1 MAFVLHV
8 IKYSPIKMTL
18 SIFALWLCSVC
29 CDTVG
34 QIAFKYAAV
43 APKNQKNWHY
53 WLALLSSY
61 WLWIGISAYAIGFL
75 FWIAFLTLLPL
86 SQAILLGSAN
96 IISVMIVG
104 SLVFKEQL
112 TPYRVIGVSL
122 ITIGVILVGIG

>member
-1 MAFVLHV
+1 MNL
-8 IKYSPIKMTL
+8 T
-18 SIFALWLCSVC
+18 IFALWLCSIC

-43 APKNQKNWHY
+43 SPQHHNRWRY
-53 WLALLSSY
+53 WLVLLRSR
-61 WLWIGISAYAIGFL
+61 WLWIGISSYGIGFL

-104 SLVFKEQL
+104 RLVFKEQL
-112 TPYRVIGVSL
+112 TPFRIIGVSL
-122 ITIGVILVGIG
+122 ITLGVILVGIG